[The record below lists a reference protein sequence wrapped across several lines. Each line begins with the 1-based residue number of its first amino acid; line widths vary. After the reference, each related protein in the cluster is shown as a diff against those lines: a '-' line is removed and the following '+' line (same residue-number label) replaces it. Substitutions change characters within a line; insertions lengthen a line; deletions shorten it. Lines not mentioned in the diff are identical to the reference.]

1 MGNRKQRKAKARKEK
16 AEAQYLVAKAELTA
30 LKVKMTDS
38 RLIWADEEPKI
49 QSDPRLSYF

>member
-49 QSDPRLSYF
+49 QSAPRLSYF